1 MIEDI
6 LENFKNIQ
14 ELPTQEE
21 IKVSFSDDIFNEKI
35 LTEVEFKLTKL
46 LDEKYPTALD
56 FHWEKL
62 KQRWRNRW
70 C

>member
-1 MIEDI
+1 MMKEDI
-6 LENFKNIQ
+6 FKKFENIQ
-14 ELPTQEE
+14 QLPTVEE
-21 IKVSFSDDIFNEKI
+21 IDIFDEKI

-62 KQRWRNRW
+62 KRRWRNRW